1 MLAFILFFPFFFP
14 FLMPKPYFFM
24 HWYECTH
31 THTHTRDARTLF
43 STTSSFDKPLSK
55 PHRISISTYLYTQ
68 PHIISMSITSS
79 FFSILSLSQI
89 HGRFFLYGSRHN
101 MLLLS
106 HRFNTLVFKT
116 HSHTHTQHFVS
127 RTFATT
133 YLLFVIIVL
142 LQSPPPIPS

>member
-79 FFSILSLSQI
+79 FFLSYLSL
-89 HGRFFLYGSRHN
+89 RFMEDFFLYGSRHN

-116 HSHTHTQHFVS
+116 HTHTHTPNI
-127 RTFATT
+127 
-133 YLLFVIIVL
+133 LFLVL
-142 LQSPPPIPS
+142 LLLLLIYYS